1 MSVDLYHFEPNANGG
16 KPLIALI
23 EKGVTFTSHWV
34 DLLNW
39 GQHQPD
45 YLAINPKGQV
55 PTLIHDGIIITESTP
70 MCEYIDEAFDG
81 PSLRPADAAGRAHM
95 RRWCRYADEF
105 LGPSLSMV
113 AWNRFIGPM
122 MRQRSR
128 EELEAAVA
136 AIPTKERIKAWTKTI
151 ENDFPDEE
159 LAESQR
165 RIAVAAERIDAQLGE
180 TPWLAGSTYSLADIV
195 VFNMAAGL
203 PTFMPD
209 RINGDA
215 TPHLLTWIER
225 VGSRAAVREALAYSR
240 NSLRPIKK

>member
-1 MSVDLYHFEPNANGG
+1 MAVDLYHFEPNANGG

-23 EKGVTFTSHWV
+23 EKGVAFTSHWV

-39 GQHQPD
+39 EQHRPA

-55 PTLIHDGIIITESTP
+55 PTLVHDGAIITESTP
-70 MCEYIDEAFDG
+70 MCEYIDEAFEG
-81 PSLRPADAAGRAHM
+81 LPLRPADAAGRARM

-113 AWNRFIGPM
+113 AWSRFIGPM

-128 EELEAAVA
+128 EELDRALA

-151 ENDFPDEE
+151 ENDFPPEE

-165 RIAVAAERIDAQLGE
+165 RIAFAAGRIDAQLGQ
-180 TPWLAGSTYSLADIV
+180 TPWLAGETYSLADII

-203 PTFMPD
+203 PGFMPE
-209 RINGDA
+209 RINAQA
-215 TPHLLTWIER
+215 TPHLLAWIER
-225 VGSRAAVREALAYSR
+225 VGSRPAVREALAYSR
-240 NSLRPIKK
+240 NSLRPIAK